1 MPVSSSSSLM
11 LNDLTCLQAAGRT
24 SREGV
29 PTGNPSPVLP
39 LVGRTRRQLVSEA
52 AEDEAEDRAV
62 VVPFVSP
69 STGMGTTAA
78 ASIPPASPDLSL
90 PAPSWLLTRSRGSTD
105 LGSAGRAT
113 ARGLGLV
120 GVGVRAR
127 RPGSLPRNLQEMRR
141 PPVPLEERPRPGPP
155 AVLEEDSWSIR
166 GLGLGS
172 YGRAHPRCVPLLEVA
187 PYMPPAGRGRG
198 RGLLLGGSHQ
208 PHQTGGSGAGLGP
221 RSDQSGFQRFPE
233 PERRLF
239 EQREAILP
247 MAEVE
252 GQAQHH
258 LYPRD
263 SPDSSQ
269 ASSDAGA
276 EVDSES
282 VASDPSDAGAVSV
295 EDLHLLGLIL
305 DDALQLSDVRAVVS
319 FVRRQL
325 HLLLASASND
335 QASSTSEERE
345 PGAAAD
351 L

>member
-1 MPVSSSSSLM
+1 M
-11 LNDLTCLQAAGRT
+11 
-24 SREGV
+24 
-29 PTGNPSPVLP
+29 
-39 LVGRTRRQLVSEA
+39 TRRQLVSEA
-52 AEDEAEDRAV
+52 VEDEAEDLAV
-62 VVPFVSP
+62 AAPFVSP

-120 GVGVRAR
+120 GIGVSAR
-127 RPGSLPRNLQEMRR
+127 RPGSLPRSLQEMLR

-155 AVLEEDSWSIR
+155 AVLEEYSWSIR
-166 GLGLGS
+166 GLGQGS
-172 YGRAHPRCVPLLEVA
+172 YGRARPRCVPLLEVA

-198 RGLLLGGSHQ
+198 RGLLLGG
-208 PHQTGGSGAGLGP
+208 
-221 RSDQSGFQRFPE
+221 FQRFPE
-233 PERRLF
+233 PERHLF
-239 EQREAILP
+239 EQRGAILP
-247 MAEVE
+247 VAEVE

-258 LYPRD
+258 LSPRD
-263 SPDSSQ
+263 SPDSSR

-305 DDALQLSDVRAVVS
+305 ADALQLSDVRAVVS

-335 QASSTSEERE
+335 QTSSTSEERE

>member
-1 MPVSSSSSLM
+1 MS
-11 LNDLTCLQAAGRT
+11 
-24 SREGV
+24 
-29 PTGNPSPVLP
+29 
-39 LVGRTRRQLVSEA
+39 
-52 AEDEAEDRAV
+52 
-62 VVPFVSP
+62 
-69 STGMGTTAA
+69 
-78 ASIPPASPDLSL
+78 
-90 PAPSWLLTRSRGSTD
+90 
-105 LGSAGRAT
+105 
-113 ARGLGLV
+113 
-120 GVGVRAR
+120 AR
-127 RPGSLPRNLQEMRR
+127 RPGSLPRSLQEMRR

-166 GLGLGS
+166 GLGQGS
-172 YGRAHPRCVPLLEVA
+172 YGRARPRCVPLLEVA
-187 PYMPPAGRGRG
+187 PYMPPAGRGHG
-198 RGLLLGGSHQ
+198 RGLLLGGFHQ

-221 RSDQSGFQRFPE
+221 RSDQSRFQRFPE
-233 PERRLF
+233 LERHLF

-258 LYPRD
+258 LSPRD
-263 SPDSSQ
+263 SPDSSR

-295 EDLHLLGLIL
+295 EDLRLLGLIL
-305 DDALQLSDVRAVVS
+305 DDALQLSDVGAVVS

-351 L
+351 S